1 LRIEIMLKILR
12 YRIWLFLILLFFGCK
27 QQAPQSGLE
36 VPNQQL
42 RAYREITDDL
52 GRKLKLPLKVERAV
66 SLSPNLTEIIFAV
79 GAGDKL
85 VGVTTYC
92 DYPEQAKQIEK
103 IGDTL
108 RPSLEKI
115 VALKPDVV
123 FVSTA
128 SQLKGFANTLEQQGI
143 TLFVTDPDSFE
154 RIYSSIEKIGEI
166 FQKEEQARELVDQL
180 KSRVARVEQR
190 VKDLPK
196 LRVFV
201 QIDKSLYTVGKNS
214 FITDLVRKAGGI
226 SVTEELEA
234 DYPKLSKETALALNP
249 EIIILTDSYD
259 NNEPNEVFRNS
270 DAVKNKRVYTVK
282 ADILSRP
289 GPRIVDALEQV
300 ASLLHPEVEKCECD
314 K

>member
-1 LRIEIMLKILR
+1 MMKKLHYKV
-12 YRIWLFLILLFFGCK
+12 LLLLALVSFGCK
-27 QQAPQSGLE
+27 SQIPQSDS
-36 VPNQQL
+36 
-42 RAYREITDDL
+42 RATDRQAQDYREITDDL
-52 GRKLKLPLKVERAV
+52 GRKIKLPLKVERAV

-79 GAGDKL
+79 GAGDRL

-128 SQLKGFANTLEQQGI
+128 SQLKGFADTLERNGI

-154 RIYSSIEKIGEI
+154 KIYSSIEKIGEI
-166 FQKEEQARELVDQL
+166 FQTEDQAKALVNQL
-180 KSRVARVEQR
+180 KSRVEKVEQR

-196 LRVFV
+196 PRVFV

-226 SVTEELEA
+226 SVTEELET

-249 EIIILTDSYD
+249 EVIIITDSYD
-259 NNEPNEVFRNS
+259 NNEPNEVFKNS
-270 DAVKNKRVYTVK
+270 DAVKNKRVYMVN

-300 ASLLHPEVEKCECD
+300 ASLLHPESEKCECD

>member
-1 LRIEIMLKILR
+1 MLKITQCKIL
-12 YRIWLFLILLFFGCK
+12 LLLILLFSGCK
-27 QQAPQSGLE
+27 QQTPQSGFE
-36 VPNQQL
+36 APNQQL
-42 RAYREITDDL
+42 RVYREITDDL

-66 SLSPNLTEIIFAV
+66 SLSPNLTEIVFAV

-92 DYPEQAKQIEK
+92 NYPEKAKQIEK

-115 VALKPDVV
+115 IALKPDVV

-128 SQLKGFANTLEQQGI
+128 SQLKGFANTLEQQSI

-154 RIYSSIEKIGEI
+154 KIYSSIEKIGEI
-166 FQKEEQARELVDQL
+166 FHKEEQARELVIQL
-180 KSRVARVEQR
+180 KNRVARVEQK

-196 LRVFV
+196 PRVFV

-214 FITDLVRKAGGI
+214 FITDLVHKAGGI

-249 EIIILTDSYD
+249 EVIILTDSYD
-259 NNEPNEVFRNS
+259 NNEPNEVFKNS

-300 ASLLHPEVEKCECD
+300 ASLLHPEIEKCECN